1 MKMKNAVRDNY
12 VFLLLGLLVIIVAF
26 FSVTKFDTL
35 WNLGI
40 WKSMAAQF
48 PEFGVMT
55 LGVMVC
61 FISGN
66 IDLSFVALGDL
77 AAILACKL
85 MQQVTGGNIP
95 EGQTGIVIFGAV
107 LIAFLVG
114 GIGGLIN
121 GNLITRLGIPPILAT
136 LATQLVFKGISV
148 GLTQGNAV
156 SGIPDIY
163 SEVGHTNVFGF
174 LPFPLLV
181 FLVIFILFAVL
192 LRFTTYGEK
201 LYLIGANPK
210 ASRFSAI
217 NTTKVVNTSFVI
229 NGVCA
234 AIGGLLMVISMNSAK
249 ADYGSSYLM
258 RCILILVLAGVL
270 PDGGI
275 GRIFNVL
282 ISIVIIQIIASCV
295 NMFPELNS
303 YYGNLI
309 WGTLLIVILMATSTL
324 LRERKL
330 RIKLKYPPKDPPVG
344 EKPSQT

>member
-1 MKMKNAVRDNY
+1 MKKKNAVRDNY
-12 VFLLLGLLVIIVAF
+12 IFLLLGLLVIIIAF
-26 FSVTKFDTL
+26 FSATKFNTL
-35 WNLGI
+35 WNLGV
-40 WKSMAAQF
+40 WKAMTMQF
-48 PEFGVMT
+48 PEYGVLT

-77 AAILACKL
+77 AAVLACML
-85 MQQVTGGNIP
+85 MQQITAGKIP
-95 EGQTGIVIFGAV
+95 EEYTGLVIIVAI
-107 LIAFLVG
+107 LIAFIVG
-114 GIGGLIN
+114 GLGGLIN

-156 SGIPDIY
+156 SGIPEVY
-163 SEVGHTNVFGF
+163 SEIGHTNVFGF

-181 FLVIFILFAVL
+181 FMVVFIFFAVL

-201 LYLIGANPK
+201 LYLIGANPR
-210 ASRFSAI
+210 AARFSAI
-217 NTTKVVNTSFVI
+217 NTTKIVNTSFVL
-229 NGVCA
+229 NGICA
-234 AIGGLLMVISMNSAK
+234 AIGGLLMVVSMNSAK

-275 GRIFNVL
+275 GKIFNVL

-295 NMFPELNS
+295 NMFPQLNS
-303 YYGNLI
+303 YYGNLV
-309 WGTLLIVILMATSTL
+309 WGTLLIVILMVTSTL
-324 LRERKL
+324 LRERKI
-330 RIKLKYPPKDPPVG
+330 RKKLIPSRRPPADG
-344 EKPSQT
+344 